1 MKSLPKDVQ
10 EIQGVEG
17 MILLEYVGKSM
28 GTQSWYGPVTGK
40 PYSFGLTKNK
50 IQPVDPKDL
59 QTNSPHKPGFLE
71 IREGGQKI
79 FKVVKNQPK
88 KAATLPVAEK
98 KLTTIP
104 KAEVTPSVAE
114 ERAFERAFEDGAG
127 IAKKAMENLPKE
139 SLDISVAAKELAD
152 EMGITQADIEIYI
165 TGTGIDDKITVK
177 DIRKYGSA

>member
-1 MKSLPKDVQ
+1 MKSLPKEVQ

-28 GTQSWYGPVTGK
+28 GTQSWYGPITGK

-59 QTNSPHKPGFLE
+59 QTNSPGKPGFLE

-79 FKVVKNQPK
+79 FRVVKNQPK
-88 KAATLPVAEK
+88 KAAILPAVEE
-98 KLTTIP
+98 KLTAIP
-104 KAEVTPSVAE
+104 KAEVSPSIAE
-114 ERAFERAFEDGAG
+114 ERAFEELGET
-127 IAKKAMENLPKE
+127 IVEQSLKE
-139 SLDISVAAKELAD
+139 PEIFNISAAAKELAD
-152 EMGITQADIEIYI
+152 EMGITWEDVKTYI